1 MFNVLISSLLIY
13 NTKDDLTNL
22 NDFYKL
28 EKINSIIKLISIN
41 SNATRSTNEKELRN
55 EGPDLIFMIKDHITK
70 NTAISES
77 ECLNQFLTLENVDEK
92 QTMSNIYYKS
102 TNLLDDKLK
111 RNEIRKNMLKLF
123 KSFKCYHLPEPIKEE
138 EEDYNLLDQIKLDD
152 LSSRFTLKLDKICND
167 LRTMLIKPKCLN
179 EINLN
184 GFKLAEYMKL
194 IVNLINNKEVIC
206 LHNNLFG
213 AVKRESN
220 YVLNDLN
227 QFYTLKMNEFIV
239 NMSKLDDLEKFD
251 HEITKKC
258 ILKLHKILAFDISL
272 LNYYKQKFYKHR
284 NSTYLNIINNNF
296 N

>member
-77 ECLNQFLTLENVDEK
+77 ECLNKFLTLENVDEK

-123 KSFKCYHLPEPIKEE
+123 KSFKCYHLPEPIK

-284 NSTYLNIINNNF
+284 NSTYLDIINNNF

>member
-1 MFNVLISSLLIY
+1 LFNVLISSLLIY

-41 SNATRSTNEKELRN
+41 SNATRSTNEKELHN

-77 ECLNQFLTLENVDEK
+77 ECLNKFLTLENVDEK

-123 KSFKCYHLPEPIKEE
+123 KSFKCYHLPEPIK

-284 NSTYLNIINNNF
+284 NSTYLDIINNNF